1 MLNDKLGHVI
11 HHGVTT
17 ELDFMEETLKYPY
30 YRVDCASW
38 KIVIEIS
45 NKSPI
50 SQNPKCYNFNPTS
63 SKNYIWIASQD
74 LIQGSPCNRQ
84 TEEW

>member
-1 MLNDKLGHVI
+1 MNLGMSFTMVSC
-11 HHGVTT
+11 VTT

-50 SQNPKCYNFNPTS
+50 PQNPKCYNFNPHFFQ
-63 SKNYIWIASQD
+63 KLY
-74 LIQGSPCNRQ
+74 
-84 TEEW
+84 E